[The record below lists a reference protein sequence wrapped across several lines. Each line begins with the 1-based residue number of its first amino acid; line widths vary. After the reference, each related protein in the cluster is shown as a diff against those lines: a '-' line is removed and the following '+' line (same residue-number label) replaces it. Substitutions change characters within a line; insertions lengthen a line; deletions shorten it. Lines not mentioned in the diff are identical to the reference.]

1 MSASRRWF
9 AHLRE
14 APPFVTG
21 KVLGAVC
28 ITLLLCIWWLLTRGD
43 TAEERILTPLIL
55 PSPGEVWGSVGEL
68 LDERNLIGAALASLK
83 RVVLGFGLAVLVA
96 VPAGVL
102 AASWRGLEA
111 FWAPLV
117 LFGRNIPIA
126 ALIPLTLVWF
136 GISETQKIMF
146 IFIASVPFIFS
157 DTVASVLAIPQR
169 YVETAETLGASQ
181 FQIVRK
187 VLVPLALPDIYTSLR
202 FLFGLAFGYIML
214 AEVINADEGL
224 GHILNVAQRRGG
236 EPEIVIL
243 VLISI
248 GILAYLIDR
257 MLVFFQR
264 GFFPY
269 RKDI

>member
-1 MSASRRWF
+1 MSTPRSWFSR
-9 AHLRE
+9 LRE
-14 APPFVTG
+14 TPPFWTG
-21 KVLGAVC
+21 KLLGLLSIALVL
-28 ITLLLCIWWLLTRGD
+28 LIWWVVTRGE
-43 TAEERILTPLIL
+43 TTEERILTPLVL
-55 PSPGEVWGSVGEL
+55 PSPGEVWGSISEL
-68 LDERNLIGAALASLK
+68 FNDRNLIGAALASLR
-83 RVVLGFGLAVLVA
+83 RVVLGFGLAILVA
-96 VPAGVL
+96 VPAGVM

-111 FWAPLV
+111 FWSPLV

-136 GISETQKIMF
+136 GISEMQKIMF
-146 IFIASVPFIFS
+146 IFFASVSFIFS
-157 DTVASVLAIPQR
+157 DTVAAVLAIPQR
-169 YVETAETLGASQ
+169 YVETAQTLGASKL
-181 FQIVRK
+181 QIVRK

-214 AEVINADEGL
+214 AEVINADAGL

-243 VLISI
+243 VLLSI

-257 MLVFFQR
+257 LLVFFQR
-264 GFFPY
+264 GLFPY